1 MLVSTIKTCVEGMS
15 TPSIET
21 YVSGGGRVP
30 SVKDMSNTQIL
41 AALITLVIVYAIV
54 LLVGK
59 YLWNNILV
67 KLIPAVKPAK
77 NVWEILGFM
86 VLMSLIFQR

>member
-21 YVSGGGRVP
+21 YVSGGSRVP
-30 SVKDMSNTQIL
+30 SVKDMSNTQIV

-77 NVWEILGFM
+77 DVWEILGFM
-86 VLMSLIFQR
+86 ILMSLLFQR

>member
-30 SVKDMSNTQIL
+30 SVKDMTNTQIL
-41 AALITLVIVYAIV
+41 AALITL
-54 LLVGK
+54 LC
-59 YLWNNILV
+59 
-67 KLIPAVKPAK
+67 
-77 NVWEILGFM
+77 
-86 VLMSLIFQR
+86 